1 MKSDIIVP
9 AVQDVVVAAVPRGE
23 SSTEE
28 LWDVYIINLREDD
41 LENVLVTS
49 QGYGTVD
56 GRDMSTTVL
65 RHFHQ
70 QLPGRQAL
78 KVEPIQTSL
87 FGLKNEYWISF
98 NADGVML
105 DKKFIFQPGTIS
117 VDKLETVPVID
128 RPGVFIK

>member
-9 AVQDVVVAAVPRGE
+9 AVKDVVVAAVPRTD
-23 SSTEE
+23 SQSEE
-28 LWDVYIINLREDD
+28 LWDVFIINLREDG

-49 QGYGTVD
+49 QGYGSID
-56 GRDMSTTVL
+56 GNDMSTTVL

-98 NADGVML
+98 NADGAML
-105 DKKFIFQPGTIS
+105 DKKFIFEPNTIGT
-117 VDKLETVPVID
+117 DKLEQVPVIE
-128 RPGVFIK
+128 RPGVVIQ

>member
-9 AVQDVVVAAVPRGE
+9 AVQDVIVAAVPRPGAV
-23 SSTEE
+23 SDE
-28 LWDVYIINLREDD
+28 LWDVYIINLREDN

-49 QGYGTVD
+49 QGYGSID
-56 GRDMSTTVL
+56 GNDMSTTVL

-70 QLPGRQAL
+70 HLPARQAL

-105 DKKFIFQPGTIS
+105 DKKFIFEPGTITTEN
-117 VDKLETVPVID
+117 LENVPIID
-128 RPGVFIK
+128 EPGVFIK